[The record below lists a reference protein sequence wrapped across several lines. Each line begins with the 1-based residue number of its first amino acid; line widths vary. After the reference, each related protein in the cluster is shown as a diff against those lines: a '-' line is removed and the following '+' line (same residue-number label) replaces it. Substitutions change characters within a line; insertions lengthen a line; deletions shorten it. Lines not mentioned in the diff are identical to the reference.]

1 VTNQYPEQSSAVL
14 ALVLGILGLVS
25 VGLLAPFAWWIGRA
39 EEMAIADGR
48 RDPANL
54 QMATAGKVLGIVGTI
69 LLVLGVFVL
78 ILALALGVFLVTVGS

>member
-25 VGLLAPFAWWIGRA
+25 VGLLAPFACWIGRA

-69 LLVLGVFVL
+69 LLALGVFVL
-78 ILALALGVFLVTVGS
+78 ILALALGVFFVTVGS